1 MYTNILSVLRC
12 PHCGGE
18 FELTAAGKEGEE
30 ILEGKIACG
39 KGHVFYIRQ
48 GILDFQSQEQENLN
62 SWSEYIGE
70 EGYDDLGQKIE
81 ARKTEKQKKI
91 DRDFLDAIVGEAAK
105 LKSGFLLDVASGRG
119 ILLGELVKTV
129 SADVNL
135 ISTDLSFR
143 VLTFD
148 RAALKRTAP
157 QVKVNYI
164 ACDAT
169 NLPVRDGSVDMV
181 CTYAGFTNM
190 MDLMEKGI
198 REAARVLKD
207 DAPLI
212 NSSVYMDEN
221 AEGAKRA
228 AKFLA
233 ENHMEGGEKTYIR
246 NELLAIHKAYFS
258 TVREKIIYEGI
269 AESVEGDLIPCPGEW
284 FANVV
289 LIAR

>member
-1 MYTNILSVLRC
+1 M
-12 PHCGGE
+12 
-18 FELTAAGKEGEE
+18 
-30 ILEGKIACG
+30 
-39 KGHVFYIRQ
+39 
-48 GILDFQSQEQENLN
+48 
-62 SWSEYIGE
+62 
-70 EGYDDLGQKIE
+70 
-81 ARKTEKQKKI
+81 
-91 DRDFLDAIVGEAAK
+91 
-105 LKSGFLLDVASGRG
+105 ASGRG

-207 DAPLI
+207 GAPLI
-212 NSSVYMDEN
+212 NSPVYMEKN
-221 AEGAKRA
+221 AEGARKA
-228 AKFLA
+228 ARYFA
-233 ENHMEGGEKTYIR
+233 ENQMEGAEKIFLR
-246 NELLAIHKAYFS
+246 EELLTVHRKYFS
-258 TVREKIIYEGI
+258 SVREEIIYEGI
-269 AESVEGDLIPCPGEW
+269 AEGVECDLIPCAGEW
-284 FANVV
+284 FANALLVSS
-289 LIAR
+289 